1 MSKTDYYQTLGVSRQ
16 ASPEEIKKAYRHQAM
31 KHHPD
36 RNAGDKNAEETF
48 KSIKEAYEVLSDP
61 QKRARYDQLGH
72 AAFEQGMGGAGGRGF
87 DFGDIGDIFGDI
99 FGDVFGG
106 GARGGRRGRGQR
118 GSDLIYNL
126 EMTLEQAVHGT
137 TVQLQ
142 IPTWVSC
149 TECHGSGAKKGSSPT
164 PCITCAGQGQVYMQQ
179 GFFSVAQTCPQ
190 CHGQGKVIKDPC
202 VKCQSQGRVQQ
213 AKTLSVK
220 VPPGVD
226 TGDRIRLQ
234 GEGEAGLHG
243 APAGDLFV
251 QVKIKQHPIFSREG
265 NDLHCE
271 IPVSFT
277 TLALGGEIEVPSLDG
292 RVRLKIP
299 AETQSGKLFRLR
311 SKGVRSVRTG
321 RTGDLLCRVVVET
334 PVNMTREQKDL
345 LKQFETMVEEGG
357 ERHNPKSK
365 HWFSSVKKF
374 FEDLAT

>member
-1 MSKTDYYQTLGVSRQ
+1 MSKKDYYELLGVSRQ
-16 ASPEEIKKAYRHQAM
+16 SSPEEIKKAYRHQAM

-36 RNAGDKNAEETF
+36 RNRGDKDSEETF
-48 KSIKEAYEVLSDP
+48 KTIKEAYEVLSDP
-61 QKRARYDQLGH
+61 QKRARYDQFGH
-72 AAFEQGMGGAGGRGF
+72 AAFEQGMGGGRGGF

-106 GARGGRRGRGQR
+106 RGGRRSRAQR
-118 GSDLIYNL
+118 GSDLVYNL

-137 TVQLQ
+137 SVELQ
-142 IPTWVSC
+142 IPTWISC
-149 TECHGSGAKKGSSPT
+149 DSCHGSGGKKGSSPT
-164 PCITCAGQGQVYMQQ
+164 PCITCAGQGQVYVQQ
-179 GFFSVAQTCPQ
+179 GFFSVAQACPQ
-190 CHGQGKVIKDPC
+190 CHGQGQIIKDPC
-202 VKCQSQGRVQQ
+202 NKCHGQGRVQQ

-220 VPPGVD
+220 VPAGVD

-251 QVKIKQHPIFSREG
+251 QVKIKSHPIFEREG
-265 NDLHCE
+265 DDLHCE

-277 TLALGGEIEVPSLDG
+277 VLALGGEIEVPSLDG

-299 AETQSGKLFRLR
+299 EETQSGKLFRLR
-311 SKGVRSVRTG
+311 GKGVRSVRSG

-334 PVNMTREQKDL
+334 PINMSKEQKDL
-345 LKQFETMVEEGG
+345 LKKFETMIEEGG

-374 FEDLAT
+374 FEGLAS